1 VNHRNLFFGVTAVLG
16 IVADQVTKAWVTSSI
31 ELYRGEIVVI
41 PHIFSIVH
49 ARNPGAA
56 FGLLRDQPN
65 ARLVF
70 LVMTVLAV
78 GVCAD
83 MFRRLPKDDRF
94 VSFTL
99 GLILS
104 GALGNAIDRAR
115 FGYVV
120 DFLRFYTDHP
130 PLQSW
135 LIERVGTYE
144 YPSFNVADSALVV
157 GVILFFLHYLLL
169 GDRETADAAPTASS
183 T

>member
-1 VNHRNLFFGVTAVLG
+1 MPARNLFFGITAVLG
-16 IVADQVTKAWVTSSI
+16 LVLDQLTKAWVVSSI
-31 ELYRGEIVVI
+31 ELYRGEVVVV
-41 PHIFSIVH
+41 PHLLSIVH

-56 FGLLRDQPN
+56 FGFLRDSPN
-65 ARLVF
+65 ARTLF
-70 LVMTVLAV
+70 LVMTVVAV

-104 GALGNAIDRAR
+104 GALGNAVDRFR
-115 FGYVV
+115 FGYVI
-120 DFLRFYTDHP
+120 DFIRFYTDHP
-130 PLQSW
+130 PLQAW
-135 LIERVGTYE
+135 LVERLGTYE

-169 GDRETADAAPTASS
+169 GDREATDAAPSVPT